1 MTEDAFSFLSKV
13 HPYSSLPRETLGEVS
28 RQVGLQHLLAGEV
41 IVLGEEGTR
50 QALYVVRQGAV
61 QVATDAFVI
70 DTLLPGESFGYE
82 SSSSSSLP
90 DGCRATATRDS
101 LLLVLEGSLFQT
113 FLAGSTV
120 EEHLREKSDSFR
132 KRVQEIRQLQRS
144 TRIDPFL
151 RLSLKDVEHSPPV
164 VIGAGT
170 TVAAAVGE
178 MVRRDATSC
187 LVAGDAEMSG
197 IITERD
203 ILAKVVARELDPKAV
218 RVESIMSA
226 PLITVRSESLL
237 FEAFST
243 MVRSSIRKLVV
254 VDRQGRPE
262 GIIEER
268 DLLSVKGENPVH
280 LAAEIASAA
289 STKVLASV
297 FERVNQMAVRSV
309 AEGIGI
315 FPVGR
320 LISDM
325 HDQLLIRICDLVL
338 AGLGEEPPTGFSFL
352 ALGSEGRREQYL
364 ATDQDNGLVYS
375 DHELAGP
382 FFERFA
388 TSFSTA
394 LLEVGMPPCPHEVM
408 ISNPKWRR
416 SLGGWLEEIDK
427 LIRKADLDSILR
439 ISLLMDMRHVAGDG
453 ELAGKMK
460 SFLLKRVSRNTFLLK
475 YMARESLRFTPPIGF
490 FNNFVLEKSG
500 ERKGEMDIKRGGV
513 FPVTQGVRTLAAEYS
528 LLETSTEERINR
540 LGEAGVFSAGLAAGL
555 REAYEFFQTLRV
567 RSQAERI
574 GAGEKPDNY
583 ISPDSLS
590 SMERDRLKEC
600 FKVVIDFQ
608 SLIFNKYGLRLLI

>member
-151 RLSLKDVEHSPPV
+151 RLSLKDVEHRPPV

-187 LVAGDAEMSG
+187 LVAGDPEVSG

-203 ILAKVVARELDPKAV
+203 ILAKIVARELDPKAV

-226 PLITVRSESLL
+226 PLITVRSEALL

-375 DHELAGP
+375 DHELAEP

-388 TSFSTA
+388 TRFSTA

-416 SLGGWLEEIDK
+416 SLGSWLEEIDK

-453 ELAGKMK
+453 SWPG
-460 SFLLKRVSRNTFLLK
+460 S
-475 YMARESLRFTPPIGF
+475 
-490 FNNFVLEKSG
+490 
-500 ERKGEMDIKRGGV
+500 
-513 FPVTQGVRTLAAEYS
+513 
-528 LLETSTEERINR
+528 
-540 LGEAGVFSAGLAAGL
+540 
-555 REAYEFFQTLRV
+555 
-567 RSQAERI
+567 
-574 GAGEKPDNY
+574 
-583 ISPDSLS
+583 
-590 SMERDRLKEC
+590 
-600 FKVVIDFQ
+600 
-608 SLIFNKYGLRLLI
+608 